1 MLNEEFPQLQVMQQL
16 GRTYRAMLSA
26 FVANTGQPMP
36 RWRVLLTLH
45 QLGELSQKQLAT
57 VLPMDPASLTRQLK
71 SMEQLGWIE
80 RHTDALDNR
89 LTNVALT
96 EAGLSVVEQV
106 LPRRSR
112 FIEKAFSDFSL
123 DEMDTLSRLL
133 GTLEARLR
141 LENQGNPDG
150 PDKI

>member
-1 MLNEEFPQLQVMQQL
+1 
-16 GRTYRAMLSA
+16 
-26 FVANTGQPMP
+26 
-36 RWRVLLTLH
+36 LLTLH

-57 VLPMDPASLTRQLK
+57 VLPMDPAALTRQVK

-80 RHTDALDNR
+80 RYTDVQDNR

-96 EAGLSVVEQV
+96 EAGLAIVEQV
-106 LPRRSR
+106 LPRRSV

-123 DEMDTLSRLL
+123 DEMETLSRLL

-141 LENQGNPDG
+141 LGNQGNLDG